1 MPDSKEIEKM
11 TCPSNG
17 CEGILETSLE
27 KFQNVENEEEII
39 ISAKEEALTESLCEM
54 ANEPN
59 LELYIKIKADSEDGI
74 NKPVIGL
81 QKGKGEETKCN
92 VIEGKTIDNVEC
104 LDNFGCEKLG
114 LTVGQGKTSE
124 LNSESILEQKSTGGN
139 IAPKTATSDKGDPV
153 SQAENEMN
161 KSIMMT
167 TTTDREGGEKIMC
180 TRSIDHIESEG
191 SKTDMQYTE
200 KGRATCEE
208 LLEKEDEENLCRA
221 EEDKITIKP
230 KTADEL
236 DCKKDEH
243 KDLVSVRYL
252 SVLKMYGLCIA
263 WLNDSNFN
271 VARKP
276 RTFFTAHMVS
286 IWCHKALRGTGFH
299 L

>member
-1 MPDSKEIEKM
+1 M

-59 LELYIKIKADSEDGI
+59 LELYIKIKADSEDGV

-92 VIEGKTIDNVEC
+92 VKEGKTIDNVEC

-124 LNSESILEQKSTGGN
+124 LNSESILEQKSIVGN
-139 IAPKTATSDKGDPV
+139 IAPKTETSDRGDPV

-180 TRSIDHIESEG
+180 TQSIDYIESEG

-208 LLEKEDEENLCRA
+208 LLEKEDEKNLCRA
-221 EEDKITIKP
+221 EEDKVTIKP

-236 DCKKDEH
+236 DGKTDEH